1 METKEAMILR
11 DRFDERAQRERLVK
25 AQRFIGIWRLMAV
38 QVNIKKLIDSKII
51 DEAMAEVRA
60 PESGEEKRKR
70 ESCDVVGDVE
80 FRLLLESTAAVDT
93 VYKIYIYLQQQPYSL
108 LHTAEVKV
116 QHEERKI
123 V

>member
-51 DEAMAEVRA
+51 DEAMAEVR
-60 PESGEEKRKR
+60 KRQKAAKKRGR
-70 ESCDVVGDVE
+70 ESLVTS
-80 FRLLLESTAAVDT
+80 LEMLSFDSCWSLQPQS
-93 VYKIYIYLQQQPYSL
+93 ILYI
-108 LHTAEVKV
+108 K
-116 QHEERKI
+116 
-123 V
+123 